1 MREFKVGGMLKKVFI
16 LVISL
21 MLPMSVL
28 ADELTLSEN
37 APKSYIVKKGDTL
50 WDISG
55 IFLKQPWLWPKLW
68 RLNPEVNN
76 PHLIYPGD
84 ELRLVFDEQGQ
95 PMLVKGKPELKWSPK
110 TRNQLKDQSPVSTLP
125 LHIISPYIK
134 YDSIFT
140 EAELEALP
148 YVLGSD
154 EGYKSS
160 VDSFNIYINGD
171 LAVGNSY
178 AIYDKGNEIIDPETE
193 ESLGYHMTLVGT
205 GKALRSGNAEDKVP
219 STLYLQGVKREVR
232 SGSFVVPVNEGQLY
246 PSYFSMQPVDES
258 IRGHIIETT
267 SGVREFGKLEVVMIN
282 KGEHDAVKAGDV
294 FSVKRTS
301 PGVVETSGRPI
312 YTADAS
318 RWNRMTGEQGSD
330 YKMPEEQI
338 GKMMVFR
345 VYEKVSI
352 ALVLKT
358 QKPLR
363 LQDAITAP

>member
-1 MREFKVGGMLKKVFI
+1 
-16 LVISL
+16 
-21 MLPMSVL
+21 
-28 ADELTLSEN
+28 
-37 APKSYIVKKGDTL
+37 
-50 WDISG
+50 
-55 IFLKQPWLWPKLW
+55 
-68 RLNPEVNN
+68 
-76 PHLIYPGD
+76 
-84 ELRLVFDEQGQ
+84 
-95 PMLVKGKPELKWSPK
+95 
-110 TRNQLKDQSPVSTLP
+110 
-125 LHIISPYIK
+125 
-134 YDSIFT
+134 
-140 EAELEALP
+140 
-148 YVLGSD
+148 
-154 EGYKSS
+154 
-160 VDSFNIYINGD
+160 
-171 LAVGNSY
+171 
-178 AIYDKGNEIIDPETE
+178 
-193 ESLGYHMTLVGT
+193 
-205 GKALRSGNAEDKVP
+205 
-219 STLYLQGVKREVR
+219 LQGVKREVR